1 MCRIAGII
9 SAKQNIQ
16 ESTILR
22 MRDAMQHGGPDDA
35 GIYIDAD
42 HPLAFGHRRL
52 SLIDLSALGH
62 QPMQDASGQLILIF
76 NGEIYNF
83 QVIRAELEQLDYVFR
98 SNSDTEVILYAYQ
111 QWGKDCL
118 QRFNGMFAFALLD
131 KHKNTVL
138 LARDHAGIKPLYYG
152 VRDGQFCFASE
163 VRAFTAFDPSW
174 PENND
179 WRKYFL
185 LFGHL
190 PEPITTLQDV
200 QPLAKGHWLEYNL
213 HTHQYQTGKFF
224 QLYYNYTIH
233 DEETAV
239 DKVRAVLRESVQR
252 HLISDAPIGLFL
264 SGGLDSSLLTLL
276 AKPVVG
282 DNLHTLSI
290 VFENDKF
297 SEKLYQDIVIQATGA
312 QHRSFLVTEKDF
324 FDNMPDIIKAMDQ
337 PSNDG
342 INSYFICRYAKAYGL
357 KAVLS
362 GLGADELFGGYP
374 TFNRTNVVAS
384 VRWLPDFMFAV
395 TGIFPD
401 DKRKRFSFLQV
412 EKGLGEY
419 LFNRGFFLPAQ
430 VASLLDC
437 SVAEVESALE
447 KILLPE
453 FVEKLQPEE
462 KVSFMEANL
471 YMQNQL
477 LKDTDYMSM
486 WHSVEVRVP
495 FLDKQLMEL
504 AYSINPDI
512 RFNSNQGK
520 HLLIKAF
527 KDILPEPIWN
537 RPKQGFVF
545 PFEQWMQHIN
555 TTHLRSRSH
564 KQLHRGLVNGK
575 IHWSRYWC
583 YLLAQKDT
591 HLLGALGRS

>member
-9 SAKQNIQ
+9 STKQSI
-16 ESTILR
+16 EEGAILR

-35 GIYIDAD
+35 GIYLDAD
-42 HPLAFGHRRL
+42 QQLAFGHRRL

-62 QPMQDASGQLILIF
+62 QPMMDSSGQLILIF

-83 QVIRAELEQLDYVFR
+83 QEIRTELEQLGYHFR
-98 SNSDTEVILYAYQ
+98 SHSDTEVILYAYQ

-131 KHKNTVL
+131 KRSNKVL

-152 VRDGQFCFASE
+152 VRNGQFCFASE
-163 VRAFTAFDPSW
+163 VRAFTALDPSW
-174 PENND
+174 PENGD

-190 PEPITTLQDV
+190 PEPITTLEGV
-200 QPLAKGHWLEYNL
+200 QPLPKGSWVEYDL
-213 HTHQYQTGKFF
+213 HTNQFAIGKFF

-233 DEETAV
+233 DEATAV
-239 DKVRAVLRESVQR
+239 DKVRATLRESVQR

-430 VASLLDC
+430 VAALLDC

-447 KILLPE
+447 KILLPP

-495 FLDKQLMEL
+495 FLDKELMQL

-555 TTHLRSRSH
+555 TKHIQSRSH
-564 KQLHRGLVNGK
+564 RQLHKGLVNGK

-591 HLLGALGRS
+591 HLLGA

>member
-1 MCRIAGII
+1 MCRIVGVITSGSII
-9 SAKQNIQ
+9 KDDS
-16 ESTILR
+16 ILR

-35 GIYIDAD
+35 GIYVDAD

-83 QVIRAELEQLDYVFR
+83 QVIRTELEQLGYSFR
-98 SNSDTEVILYAYQ
+98 SHSDTEVILYAYQ

-131 KHKNTVL
+131 KQKNTVL

-152 VRDGQFCFASE
+152 VRNGQFCFASE

-200 QPLAKGHWLEYNL
+200 QPLAKGQWLEYNL

-437 SVAEVESALE
+437 TVAEVESALE
-447 KILLPE
+447 KILLP
-453 FVEKLQPEE
+453 
-462 KVSFMEANL
+462 
-471 YMQNQL
+471 
-477 LKDTDYMSM
+477 
-486 WHSVEVRVP
+486 
-495 FLDKQLMEL
+495 
-504 AYSINPDI
+504 
-512 RFNSNQGK
+512 
-520 HLLIKAF
+520 
-527 KDILPEPIWN
+527 
-537 RPKQGFVF
+537 
-545 PFEQWMQHIN
+545 
-555 TTHLRSRSH
+555 
-564 KQLHRGLVNGK
+564 
-575 IHWSRYWC
+575 
-583 YLLAQKDT
+583 
-591 HLLGALGRS
+591 